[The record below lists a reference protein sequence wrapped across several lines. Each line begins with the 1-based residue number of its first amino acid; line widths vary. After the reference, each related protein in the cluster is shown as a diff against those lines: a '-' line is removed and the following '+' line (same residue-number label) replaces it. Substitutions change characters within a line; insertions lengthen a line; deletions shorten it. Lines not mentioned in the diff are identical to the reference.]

1 MCTPIGRECYDSVN
15 KDDIKCVTPCQGIFA
30 DVDKDKNTKLTDDN
44 EVMKQVLEEY
54 EIYKNGF
61 NNSWQYEQE
70 IPGTVYKGN
79 SLRE

>member
-1 MCTPIGRECYDSVN
+1 MCTPIGRECYDLIN
-15 KDDIKCVTPCQGIFA
+15 EDDIKCVTPCQGIFA

-44 EVMKQVLEEY
+44 EVMKQVLKKY

-70 IPGTVYKGN
+70 IPGTVHKGIPLGN
-79 SLRE
+79 